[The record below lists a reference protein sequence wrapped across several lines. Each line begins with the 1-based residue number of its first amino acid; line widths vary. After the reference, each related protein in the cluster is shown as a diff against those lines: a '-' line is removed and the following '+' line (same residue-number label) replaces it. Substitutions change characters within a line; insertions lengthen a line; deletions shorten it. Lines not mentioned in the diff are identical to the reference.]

1 MAMQARRHHPARYH
15 FFVAGAL
22 ALGGAALLWWGLSG
36 RADWRHLLG
45 CWLVAANVVTFGY
58 YGYDKS
64 QAQNGGPRV
73 PELVLHGL
81 TALGGSA
88 GAYAGMQLF
97 RHKTVKGM
105 FRLLFW
111 LIVALQVALIAWVV
125 KLTWWG

>member
-1 MAMQARRHHPARYH
+1 MRGRASRIRPARWH
-15 FFVAGAL
+15 FLVAGAL

-36 RADWRHLLG
+36 KADWRHLLG
-45 CWLVAANVVTFGY
+45 CWLVSVNVVTFAY
-58 YGYDKS
+58 YGYDRS
-64 QAQNGGPRV
+64 RARLAGPRV

-81 TALGGSA
+81 TAAGGSV

-111 LIVALQVALIAWVV
+111 LLVALQLALIAWVI
-125 KLTWWG
+125 KLTWWE